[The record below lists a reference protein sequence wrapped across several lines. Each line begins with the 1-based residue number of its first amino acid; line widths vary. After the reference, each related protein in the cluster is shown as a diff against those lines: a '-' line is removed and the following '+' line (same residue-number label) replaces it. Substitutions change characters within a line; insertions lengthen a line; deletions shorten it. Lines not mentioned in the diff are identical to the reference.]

1 MATVIDDGRRLRR
14 DVVDAIVD
22 MIEVSVSCGSDVGAI
37 DRVWMRH
44 RHRHRYR
51 VSVAA
56 AVQ

>member
-1 MATVIDDGRRLRR
+1 MATVIIDGRRLRC
-14 DVVDAIVD
+14 DVVDVIVD

-44 RHRHRYR
+44 RHRCR